1 VTVPTPLE
9 AEIRRQIARNG
20 PITVAHYMDLCL
32 GHPEHGYY
40 TTRDPLGRAGDFTT
54 APEISQMF
62 GELIGLWAVAV
73 WQQMGSPDGLRL
85 VELGPG
91 RGTLMADAL
100 RASKVV
106 PGFCQA
112 ATVHLVEISEVL
124 RQRQQDALREA
135 DVPVLW
141 HDDLQNVPYGPSI
154 ILANEFFDALPVHQ
168 AVRQDDG
175 WYERVVEIDGVDKL
189 VFGIGRAP
197 IAHFD
202 GVLPRHLRQ
211 ASVGAIYEWRTDSA
225 VLEVGRRVAHG
236 GAALIVDYGH
246 VESAL
251 GDTFQAVRS
260 HAFANPLIAPGQAD
274 ITAHVDFQALATTAE
289 SVGAKALGP
298 LQQAQFLRRI
308 GIEHRA
314 AVLKSQATR
323 EVAAEIDAARERLT
337 ARGPKGMGQLFK
349 VLGLAHPAL
358 VTLPGFEA

>member
-1 VTVPTPLE
+1 MTGPTPLDT
-9 AEIRRQIARNG
+9 EIRRQIARTG
-20 PITVAHYMDLCL
+20 PMSVARYMSLCL

-62 GELIGLWAVAV
+62 GELIGLWAVSV

-91 RGTLMADAL
+91 RGTLMADAM
-100 RASKVV
+100 RAAKVV
-106 PGFCQA
+106 PAFREA
-112 ATVHLVEISEVL
+112 VTVHLVEISEVL
-124 RQRQQDALREA
+124 RQRQQDTLNHL

-141 HDDLQNVPYGPSI
+141 HERLQDVPHGPTI

-175 WYERVVEIDGVDKL
+175 WHERMVEIGGDNKL
-189 VFGIGRAP
+189 VFGVGREVIP
-197 IAHFD
+197 HFEAT
-202 GVLPRHLRQ
+202 LPKQVRQ
-211 ASVGAIYEWRTDSA
+211 APSGAIYEWRTDTA

-246 VESAL
+246 VESAT

-289 SVGAKALGP
+289 SIGAKALGP
-298 LQQAQFLRRI
+298 IEQAEFLRRI

-323 EVAAEIDAARERLT
+323 EAAAEVDAAHERLT
-337 ARGPKGMGQLFK
+337 AGGPKGMGQLFK
-349 VLGLAHPAL
+349 ALTLAHPAL
-358 VTLPGFEA
+358 GTLPGFES